1 MNGRRLSVVLCLAI
15 LAGATWIVHELSFGF
30 EVWTFEGRRQ
40 RLIATGSL
48 RAPQVPLR
56 FAREPAQPLWRD
68 DSPGRHGASPNR
80 TAYLVDFVYTRCPGV
95 CRALGNEYQQ
105 MQRALASDPPEG
117 DIRLVSISF
126 DVAYDDPSR
135 LAAQAA
141 LLRADPQRW
150 SFAVPGTARDAEALL
165 GGLGVIAIP
174 DGMGGF
180 VHNGDIHLLDG
191 QGRLRAVFA
200 FDRWPEA
207 LEAARQLTA
216 PRPATDVARQ
226 DRP

>member
-1 MNGRRLSVVLCLAI
+1 MNGRRLSVVLCLTI

-56 FAREPAQPLWRD
+56 FARESAQPLWRD

-80 TAYLVDFVYTRCPGV
+80 AAYLVDFVYTRCPGV
-95 CRALGNEYQQ
+95 CRALGTEYQQ
-105 MQRALASDPPEG
+105 MQRALAAEPPEG

-126 DVAYDDPSR
+126 DVGYDDPRR
-135 LAAQAA
+135 LAEHAA
-141 LLRADPQRW
+141 LLRADPRRW
-150 SFAVPGTARDAEALL
+150 SFAVPATTRDADALL

-180 VHNGDIHLLDG
+180 MHNGDIHLLDG
-191 QGRLRAVFA
+191 QGRLRAIFA
-200 FDRWPEA
+200 FDRWPDA
-207 LEAARQLTA
+207 LAAARRLAA
-216 PRPATDVARQ
+216 PRAATDVARQ

>member
-1 MNGRRLSVVLCLAI
+1 MNGRRPSAVLCLAI
-15 LAGATWIVHELSFGF
+15 LSGATWIVHELSFGF

-56 FAREPAQPLWRD
+56 FALEPVPPLWRD
-68 DSPGRHGASPNR
+68 DSPGRHGASGNR
-80 TAYLVDFVYTRCPGV
+80 AAYLVDFVYTRCPGV

-141 LLRADPQRW
+141 LLHADPRRW
-150 SFAVPGTARDAEALL
+150 SFAVPATARDAEALL
-165 GGLGVIAIP
+165 GSLGVIAIP

-191 QGRLRAVFA
+191 RGRLRAVFA
-200 FDRWPEA
+200 FDRWPDA
-207 LEAARQLTA
+207 LEAARGLAA
-216 PRPATDVARQ
+216 PEQALRVARQ
-226 DRP
+226 HRP